1 MDTIRQNE
9 TPANADA
16 VGQVLA
22 EEQKLVNENR
32 RQNRE
37 PLVVPV
43 EIYQDDF
50 DLTVSGFARNI
61 STSGICLIAPQPFR
75 EGTEVTM
82 RLLGE
87 PTRVEST
94 GTCCWGTKFG
104 STYWLSGWR
113 IDQQLP
119 VAQILKEDLLVEP
132 EHRTGN
138 RVTTAIPVYV
148 TLSDS
153 STRVPGFTRN
163 LSRDGICLVSKIGT
177 TSGQHASLEVM
188 RPDGGSS
195 VVESRCLWSKQ
206 YGEAHWVSGWDFQV

>member
-1 MDTIRQNE
+1 MDTVKRNE
-9 TPANADA
+9 TPSVAD
-16 VGQVLA
+16 VVSQVLA
-22 EEQKLVNENR
+22 EEQNIVNENR
-32 RQNRE
+32 KQNRE
-37 PLVVPV
+37 PLVVPAQ
-43 EIYQDDF
+43 IYQDHF

-61 STSGICLIAPQPFR
+61 STAGVCLIAPQPFR
-75 EGTEVTM
+75 EGTEVTI

-87 PTRVEST
+87 LTKVESK

-119 VAQILKEDLLVEP
+119 VGQLLKEDRLVEP
-132 EHRTGN
+132 EQRTGN
-138 RVTTAIPVYV
+138 RVTTAVPVYV

-163 LSRDGICLVSKIGT
+163 LSRDGICLVSKIET
-177 TSGQHASLEVM
+177 TLGQHASLEVM

-195 VVESRCLWSKQ
+195 VVESRCLWSKR
-206 YGEAHWVSGWDFQV
+206 YGEAHWVSGWDFEV